1 MGKGRGKGS
10 EGSAEDLDVV
20 VPWKDGFECATS
32 NNPTTMVRAVRRQ
45 ALATRFLRVYDDAL
59 RPELCAALYDDA
71 VAHNKPWG
79 AYVTLADA
87 RNVAGAPSDRDA
99 WAREVV
105 RTLFLERAADA
116 VDLEAAGAHGV
127 AVWCLASGVGNSVD
141 YHLDYCELHR
151 HETNEIVPPL
161 YASTVQLSDLADGAA
176 DDARR
181 VEGGAF
187 VVNSGGLAHYAAY
200 GYKSRLRKGALAGGG
215 WHRIPYVLNRAI
227 VHDGE
232 WPHASEEVKALP
244 AGKKRVIL
252 GLNVF
257 GDRVAEVNARAPE
270 HSDAFNKTVKIY
282 QATARA
288 KRAGGGGLTVEA
300 LKKNKPLAR
309 LFVGLARARAGED
322 DDAAGAATFA
332 PGDRV
337 RAKWRKGLRRWPATV
352 KRVYDDG
359 TLDLHY
365 DDGTR
370 WNGAPPGIARPLEA

>member
-1 MGKGRGKGS
+1 MGRGSGGGGDGAAGEVK
-10 EGSAEDLDVV
+10 
-20 VPWKDGFECATS
+20 VPWKDGFESATS
-32 NNPTTMVRAVRRQ
+32 SDPVTMVRQ
-45 ALATRFLRVYDDAL
+45 AAGRVATRFLRVYDDAL
-59 RPELCAALYDDA
+59 APELCAALYEDA
-71 VAHNKPWG
+71 VSRGKPWG
-79 AYVTLADA
+79 CYVALRGEGAE
-87 RNVAGAPSDRDA
+87 GAPGSEREA

-105 RTLFLERAADA
+105 RAVFLDRAADA
-116 VDLEAAGAHGV
+116 VGDLAVAGGAAHGV
-127 AVWCLASGVGNSVD
+127 AVWCLASDVGQSVD

-161 YASTVQLSDLADGAA
+161 YASTVQLSDLANGAA

-200 GYKSRLRKGALAGGG
+200 GYKSRLQKGALAGDG
-215 WHRIPYVLNRAI
+215 WHRIPYALNRAI

-232 WPHASEEVKALP
+232 WPHASEEVTALP

>member
-1 MGKGRGKGS
+1 MGAGGD
-10 EGSAEDLDVV
+10 ADLDVV

-32 NNPTTMVRAVRRQ
+32 TNPTTMVRAVRRQ

-71 VAHNKPWG
+71 VARDKPWG

-87 RNVAGAPSDRDA
+87 RDVAGAPSDRDA

-161 YASTVQLSDLADGAA
+161 YASTVQLSDCSDGATDKGRA
-176 DDARR
+176 IA
-181 VEGGAF
+181 GGAF
-187 VVNSGGLAHYAAY
+187 LVNSRGLRHYAAH
-200 GYKSRLRKGALAGGG
+200 GYKGRLRDGALGGDG
-215 WHRIPYVLNRAI
+215 WHRVPYAHNRAI

-232 WPHASEEVKALP
+232 WPHASERVAALP
-244 AGKKRVIL
+244 PGKKRVIL

-257 GDRVAEVNARAPE
+257 SDRVAEVNARAPE
-270 HSDAFNKTVKIY
+270 HSDAFNKTAKIY

-288 KRAGGGGLTVEA
+288 KDGKRGSGAKGGGLTVDA

-309 LFVGLARARAGED
+309 LFVGLARARDAGAD
-322 DDAAGAATFA
+322 SDDAPTFA
-332 PGDRV
+332 VGDRV
-337 RAKWRKGLRRWPATV
+337 KARWRTGIRKWPATV
-352 KRVYDDG
+352 KHIYDDA

-370 WNGAPPGIARPLEA
+370 WNGAPPSIARPF